1 MAFEGWAGGKCSTKA
16 QQSSEILQTKYITRL
31 FNSNLYFVGFPTTE
45 PGFPRVLSQ
54 RRMHFSFSSTL
65 AANFGSHWLSCPP
78 RRQETS
84 ERMNRISKASGDD
97 ASSNSRWGQPERAV
111 WSQWHGRITTG
122 TSCPV
127 QSAIRRRTT
136 AGKKREKLATCV
148 MSAVLRC
155 TQGKQLIDCTTEN
168 KMRHDET
175 ACSLRSC
182 QPFVLFS
189 PVNES
194 KRFSKRIDLS
204 MADKLM
210 SFSGNEDSTGAPL
223 HSQRVTRCNRQHML
237 LSGQ

>member
-1 MAFEGWAGGKCSTKA
+1 MCFYHTFVSIPLQILNTNLVSITQAMAFEGWAGGKCSTKA

-54 RRMHFSFSSTL
+54 RRMYFSFSSTL

-84 ERMNRISKASGDD
+84 ERMNRISKASGDV

-136 AGKKREKLATCV
+136 AGEKKRK
-148 MSAVLRC
+148 
-155 TQGKQLIDCTTEN
+155 
-168 KMRHDET
+168 
-175 ACSLRSC
+175 ACHLCHERSP
-182 QPFVLFS
+182 QVQRR
-189 PVNES
+189 ES
-194 KRFSKRIDLS
+194 S
-204 MADKLM
+204 
-210 SFSGNEDSTGAPL
+210 
-223 HSQRVTRCNRQHML
+223 
-237 LSGQ
+237 